1 MTGRFWG
8 KLLKF
13 VSRGTDIA
21 SGDSRVREFGQ
32 SYRPLSKAALARK
45 RAMAISTVNRV
56 NKSRY
61 GAPAQPSQSTRK
73 GKKAWRKN
81 VDIEDVEDRLEG
93 LRDEERETGGPV
105 HEKSNTE
112 LFSVDVHGDEQLK
125 KQIRKHRPLK
135 YVEMLAQRSAV
146 PAVHS
151 RASVP
156 TPTPSESS
164 KPRIRVSTAERA
176 RFARIAHRTKN
187 PLEAVQ
193 GRSNIPTSEAVKR
206 SGKYDVWAS
215 EDPEEASLVRAMR
228 TPEAKEYILPIV
240 KSHKSRAPPSAPPSV
255 PALTNAA
262 LPSAVTYPDAGASYN
277 PTYEEHQEL
286 LRTAHEREAKLVEDM
301 EKAEEVRRRMEA
313 AWEKKGD
320 GIVEGMLVDVGEENE
335 EDRKT
340 TQQRRKAAR
349 VLAEKRARANLAQKR
364 QQLASLSTLKS
375 LRRTVV
381 NAQSESQRA
390 AAERAE
396 KKLAKGLIGMRI
408 GKHVVKEADIDFQ
421 LGEDLPESFR
431 ELKPE
436 GNLWRD
442 RWGSLVSRGKVEPRV
457 PVLAAR
463 KKKTKEYEK
472 HSYKQFDARN

>member
-1 MTGRFWG
+1 M
-8 KLLKF
+8 L
-13 VSRGTDIA
+13 GTRA
-21 SGDSRVREFGQ
+21 Q
-32 SYRPLSKAALARK
+32 YHPLSKAALARK

-56 NKSRY
+56 NKVKSRY
-61 GAPAQPSQSTRK
+61 GAPSQSSQSTRK

-81 VDIEDVEDRLEG
+81 VDIEEVEDRLEG

-112 LFSVDVHGDEQLK
+112 LFSIDVHGDEQLK
-125 KQIRKHRPLK
+125 KQMRKHRPLK

-156 TPTPSESS
+156 TPTPSEPS
-164 KPRIRVSTAERA
+164 KPRIRVSAAERA
-176 RFARIAHRTKN
+176 RLARIAHRTKN
-187 PLEAVQ
+187 PLEAAQ
-193 GRSNIPTSEAVKR
+193 GRSNLPASEAVKY

-215 EDPEEASLVRAMR
+215 ADPDEAYLMHAMR
-228 TPEAKEYILPIV
+228 TSEAKEYLLPIV

-255 PALTNAA
+255 PALTKAS
-262 LPSAVTYPDAGASYN
+262 LPNPVVYPDAGTSYN

-286 LRTAHEREAKLVEDM
+286 LRTAHEREAKRVEDI

-313 AWEKKGD
+313 AWEKKGER
-320 GIVEGMLVDVGEENE
+320 IVEGMLVDVGEENE
-335 EDRKT
+335 EDVEEGEHLDPVQPPQRKT
-340 TQQRRKAAR
+340 AQQRRKAAR
-349 VLAEKRARANLAQKR
+349 ALAEKRSRASLTQKR

-375 LRRTVV
+375 LRRTVA

-396 KKLAKGLIGMRI
+396 KKLTKGLIGMRI
-408 GKHVVKEADIDFQ
+408 GKHIVKEGDIDFQ

-442 RWGSLVSRGKVEPRV
+442 RWGSMISRGKIEPRM

-463 KKKTKEYEK
+463 KKRKTKEYEK
-472 HSYKQFDARN
+472 HSYKQFDAQN

>member
-1 MTGRFWG
+1 MLGIR
-8 KLLKF
+8 
-13 VSRGTDIA
+13 A
-21 SGDSRVREFGQ
+21 Q
-32 SYRPLSKAALARK
+32 YRPLSKATLVRK

-56 NKSRY
+56 NKVKSRY
-61 GAPAQPSQSTRK
+61 GAPSQSSQSTRK

-81 VDIEDVEDRLEG
+81 VDIEEVEDRLEG

-105 HEKSNTE
+105 HEKSNIE

-125 KQIRKHRPLK
+125 KQMRKHRPLK
-135 YVEMLAQRSAV
+135 YIELLARRSAV

-156 TPTPSESS
+156 NPAPSGSL
-164 KPRIRVSTAERA
+164 KPRIRVSAAEKA
-176 RFARIAHRTKN
+176 RLLRTAHRTKN

-193 GRSNIPTSEAVKR
+193 GRSNLPASEAVKR

-215 EDPEEASLVRAMR
+215 EDPDEASLVHSMR
-228 TPEAKEYILPIV
+228 TSEAKEYLLPIV

-255 PALTNAA
+255 PPLTRAI
-262 LPSAVTYPDAGASYN
+262 LPNPVVYPDAGTSYN
-277 PTYEEHQEL
+277 PTYEEHQSL
-286 LRTAHEREAKLVEDM
+286 LRTAHEREVKRIEDM
-301 EKAEEVRRRMEA
+301 EKAEEVRRCMEA
-313 AWEKKGD
+313 AWEEKREGV
-320 GIVEGMLVDVGEENE
+320 VEGMIVDAGEENE
-335 EDRKT
+335 EDGQEGELLDPVKPAQRKT
-340 TQQRRKAAR
+340 AQQRRKAAR
-349 VLAEKRARANLAQKR
+349 VLAEKRSRASLAQKR

-375 LRRTVV
+375 LRRTVA
-381 NAQSESQRA
+381 NAQSESQKA

-396 KKLAKGLIGMRI
+396 KKLAKGLMGVKI
-408 GKHVVKEADIDFQ
+408 GKHVVKEGDIDFQ

-442 RWGSLVSRGKVEPRV
+442 RWGSMVVRGKVEPRV

-463 KKKTKEYEK
+463 KKTKTKEYEK

>member
-1 MTGRFWG
+1 M
-8 KLLKF
+8 L
-13 VSRGTDIA
+13 GTRA
-21 SGDSRVREFGQ
+21 Q
-32 SYRPLSKAALARK
+32 YRPLSKAALARR

-56 NKSRY
+56 NKVKSRY
-61 GAPAQPSQSTRK
+61 GAPSQPSQSTRK

-81 VDIEDVEDRLEG
+81 VDIEEVEDRLEG

-105 HEKSNTE
+105 HEKSDTE

-125 KQIRKHRPLK
+125 KQMRKHRPLK
-135 YVEMLAQRSAV
+135 YVELLNKRSAV
-146 PAVHS
+146 PPVHS
-151 RASVP
+151 RASFP
-156 TPTPSESS
+156 TPAPSAPS
-164 KPRIRVSTAERA
+164 KPHIRVSTAEKA
-176 RFARIAHRTKN
+176 RLARIAHRTKN
-187 PLEAVQ
+187 PLETAQ
-193 GRSNIPTSEAVKR
+193 SRSNLPASEAVRR

-215 EDPEEASLVRAMR
+215 KDPDEVSLMHAMR
-228 TPEAKEYILPIV
+228 TDEAKEYLLPIV

-255 PALTNAA
+255 PALTKAT
-262 LPSAVTYPDAGASYN
+262 LPDPVVRPDSGTSYN

-286 LRTAHEREAKLVEDM
+286 LRAALERETKRVADL

-313 AWEKKGD
+313 AREKKDD
-320 GIVEGMLVDVGEENE
+320 GVVGGMIVDDGEEHE
-335 EDRKT
+335 EDVQEEERPDPVKPPQRKT
-340 TQQRRKAAR
+340 TQQRKKAAR
-349 VLAEKRARANLAQKR
+349 VLAEKRSRAHLAQKR
-364 QQLASLSTLKS
+364 QQLASLSTLRS
-375 LRRTVV
+375 LRRTVA

-396 KKLAKGLIGMRI
+396 KKLANGLIGMRI
-408 GKHVVKEADIDFQ
+408 GKHIVKEGDIDFQ

-442 RWGSLVSRGKVEPRV
+442 RWGSMVSRGKVEPRV

-463 KKKTKEYEK
+463 KKKTREYEK